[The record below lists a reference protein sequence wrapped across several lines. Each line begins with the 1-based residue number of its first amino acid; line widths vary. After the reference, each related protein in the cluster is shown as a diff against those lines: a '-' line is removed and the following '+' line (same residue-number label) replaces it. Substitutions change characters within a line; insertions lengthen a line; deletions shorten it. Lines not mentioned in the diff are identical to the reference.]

1 MTIKLIFSISQ
12 KERKVKMKTGKYQK
26 EWRDRRENEAV
37 YAAAQLFLSR
47 GIEAVKMTDIAE
59 AAEIGV
65 ASLYRYFGTK
75 ERIVVRAGILLWGD
89 LRELFDEVVR
99 EANSPALSGGEQVA
113 ALLGVYRTLYRD
125 HRSFLLFLEDFDR
138 FILSA
143 GVAQSELAEY
153 ERSIGD
159 YYPLFEAAYRR
170 GVADGSLR
178 AGVDPALFY
187 RTFTHGITALCQK
200 LLRGEILS
208 QDDFSS
214 SREPD
219 CFLEA
224 ALRFLRRD

>member
-1 MTIKLIFSISQ
+1 
-12 KERKVKMKTGKYQK
+12 MKYEKYQEK
-26 EWRDRRENEAV
+26 LRKTRENEAV
-37 YAAAQLFLSR
+37 FAAAQLFLSR
-47 GIEAVKMTDIAE
+47 GVEAVKMTDIAE

-75 ERIVVRAGILLWGD
+75 EAILIRAGTLLWSD
-89 LRELFDEVVR
+89 LRALFEEVVEDADSSR
-99 EANSPALSGGEQVA
+99 TGREQVA
-113 ALLGVYRTLYRD
+113 AMLGVYRTLCRD
-125 HRSFLLFLEDFDR
+125 HKNFLLFLEDFDR
-138 FILSA
+138 FILAS
-143 GVAQSELAEY
+143 GVKKSELYEY

-200 LLRGEILS
+200 LLRGEILA

-214 SREPD
+214 SGEVELYLD
-219 CFLEA
+219 A
-224 ALRFLRRD
+224 ALRYLEK

>member
-1 MTIKLIFSISQ
+1 
-12 KERKVKMKTGKYQK
+12 MKYEKYQENLRK
-26 EWRDRRENEAV
+26 TRENEAV
-37 YAAAQLFLSR
+37 FAAAQLFLSR
-47 GIEAVKMTDIAE
+47 GVEAVKMTDIAE

-75 ERIVVRAGILLWGD
+75 EAILIRAGILLWSD
-89 LRELFDEVVR
+89 LRALFEEVLKDADSSR
-99 EANSPALSGGEQVA
+99 TGREQVA
-113 ALLGVYRTLYRD
+113 AMLGVYRTLCRD
-125 HRSFLLFLEDFDR
+125 HKSFLLFLEDFDR
-138 FILSA
+138 FILAS
-143 GVAQSELAEY
+143 GVKKSELYEY

-200 LLRGEILS
+200 LLRGEILA

-214 SREPD
+214 SGEVELYLD
-219 CFLEA
+219 A
-224 ALRFLRRD
+224 ALRYLEK

>member
-1 MTIKLIFSISQ
+1 
-12 KERKVKMKTGKYQK
+12 MKYEKYQENLRK
-26 EWRDRRENEAV
+26 TRENEAV
-37 YAAAQLFLSR
+37 FAAAQLFLSR
-47 GIEAVKMTDIAE
+47 GVEAVKMTDIAE

-75 ERIVVRAGILLWGD
+75 EAILIRAGILLWSD
-89 LRELFDEVVR
+89 LRALFEEVLKDADSSR
-99 EANSPALSGGEQVA
+99 TGREQVA
-113 ALLGVYRTLYRD
+113 AMLGVYRTLCRD
-125 HRSFLLFLEDFDR
+125 HKSFLLFLEDFDR
-138 FILSA
+138 FILAS
-143 GVAQSELAEY
+143 GVKKSELYEY

-200 LLRGEILS
+200 LLRGEILA

-214 SREPD
+214 SAEVELYLD
-219 CFLEA
+219 A
-224 ALRFLRRD
+224 ALRYLEK

>member
-1 MTIKLIFSISQ
+1 
-12 KERKVKMKTGKYQK
+12 MKYEKYQENLRK
-26 EWRDRRENEAV
+26 TRENEAV
-37 YAAAQLFLSR
+37 FAAAQLFLAR
-47 GIEAVKMTDIAE
+47 GVEAVKMTDIAE

-75 ERIVVRAGILLWGD
+75 EAILIRAGILLWSD
-89 LRELFDEVVR
+89 LRALFEEVVEDADSSR
-99 EANSPALSGGEQVA
+99 TGREQVA
-113 ALLGVYRTLYRD
+113 AMLGVYRTLCRD
-125 HRSFLLFLEDFDR
+125 HKSFLLFLEDFDR
-138 FILSA
+138 FILAS
-143 GVAQSELAEY
+143 GVKKSELYEY

-200 LLRGEILS
+200 LLRGEILA

-214 SREPD
+214 SGEVELYLD
-219 CFLEA
+219 A
-224 ALRFLRRD
+224 ALRYLEK

>member
-1 MTIKLIFSISQ
+1 
-12 KERKVKMKTGKYQK
+12 MKTGKYQK
-26 EWRDRRENEAV
+26 EYREKREGEAV
-37 YAAAQLFLSR
+37 FAAAQLFLSR
-47 GIEAVKMTDIAE
+47 GVETVKMTDIAE

-75 ERIVVRAGILLWGD
+75 ERLVIRAGILLWSD
-89 LRELFDEVVR
+89 LRALFDGVVR
-99 EANSPALSGGEQVA
+99 EANSPALSGAEQVA
-113 ALLGVYRTLYRD
+113 SLLGVYRTLCRD
-125 HRSFLLFLEDFDR
+125 HGDFLLFLEEFDR
-138 FILSA
+138 FVLAS
-143 GVAQSELAEY
+143 GVEKEELAEY

-187 RTFTHGITALCQK
+187 RTFTHGVTALCQK

-214 SREPD
+214 SRELD
-219 CFLEA
+219 CFLDA
-224 ALRFLRRD
+224 ALRFLKTA

>member
-1 MTIKLIFSISQ
+1 
-12 KERKVKMKTGKYQK
+12 MKYEKYQENLRK
-26 EWRDRRENEAV
+26 TRENEAV
-37 YAAAQLFLSR
+37 FAAAQLFLSR
-47 GIEAVKMTDIAE
+47 GVEAVKMTDIAE

-75 ERIVVRAGILLWGD
+75 EAILIRAGILLWSD
-89 LRELFDEVVR
+89 LRALFEEVVEDADSSR
-99 EANSPALSGGEQVA
+99 TGREQVA
-113 ALLGVYRTLYRD
+113 AMLGVYRTLCRD
-125 HRSFLLFLEDFDR
+125 HKSFLLFLEDFDR
-138 FILSA
+138 FILAS
-143 GVAQSELAEY
+143 GVKKSELYEY

-200 LLRGEILS
+200 LLRGEILA

-214 SREPD
+214 SEEVELYLD
-219 CFLEA
+219 A
-224 ALRFLRRD
+224 ALRYLEK

>member
-1 MTIKLIFSISQ
+1 
-12 KERKVKMKTGKYQK
+12 MKYEKYQENLRK
-26 EWRDRRENEAV
+26 TRENEAV
-37 YAAAQLFLSR
+37 FAAAQLFLAR
-47 GIEAVKMTDIAE
+47 GVEAVKMTDIAE

-75 ERIVVRAGILLWGD
+75 EAILIRAGILLWSD
-89 LRELFDEVVR
+89 LRALFEEVVEDSDSSR
-99 EANSPALSGGEQVA
+99 TGREQVA
-113 ALLGVYRTLYRD
+113 AMLGVYRTLCRD
-125 HRSFLLFLEDFDR
+125 HKNFLLFLEDFDR
-138 FILSA
+138 FILAS
-143 GVAQSELAEY
+143 GVKKSELYEY

-200 LLRGEILS
+200 LLRGEILA

-214 SREPD
+214 SGEVELYLD
-219 CFLEA
+219 A
-224 ALRFLRRD
+224 ALRYLEK

>member
-1 MTIKLIFSISQ
+1 
-12 KERKVKMKTGKYQK
+12 MKYEKYQENLRK
-26 EWRDRRENEAV
+26 TRENEAV
-37 YAAAQLFLSR
+37 FAAAQLFLSR
-47 GIEAVKMTDIAE
+47 GVEAVKMTDIAE

-75 ERIVVRAGILLWGD
+75 EAILIRAGILLWSD
-89 LRELFDEVVR
+89 LRALFEEVVEDADSSR
-99 EANSPALSGGEQVA
+99 TGREQVA
-113 ALLGVYRTLYRD
+113 AMLGVYRTLCRD
-125 HRSFLLFLEDFDR
+125 HKSFLLFLEDFDR
-138 FILSA
+138 FILAS
-143 GVAQSELAEY
+143 GVKKSELYEY

-200 LLRGEILS
+200 LLRGEILA

-214 SREPD
+214 SGEVELYLD
-219 CFLEA
+219 A
-224 ALRFLRRD
+224 ALRYLEK

>member
-1 MTIKLIFSISQ
+1 
-12 KERKVKMKTGKYQK
+12 MKYEKYQENLRK
-26 EWRDRRENEAV
+26 TRENEAV
-37 YAAAQLFLSR
+37 FAAAQLFLSR
-47 GIEAVKMTDIAE
+47 GVEAVKMTDIAE

-75 ERIVVRAGILLWGD
+75 EAILIRAGTLLWSD
-89 LRELFDEVVR
+89 LRALFEEVVEDADSSR
-99 EANSPALSGGEQVA
+99 TGREQVA
-113 ALLGVYRTLYRD
+113 AMLGVYRTLCRD
-125 HRSFLLFLEDFDR
+125 HKNFLLFLEDFDR
-138 FILSA
+138 FILAS
-143 GVAQSELAEY
+143 GVKKSELYEY

-200 LLRGEILS
+200 LLRGEILA

-214 SREPD
+214 SGEVELYLD
-219 CFLEA
+219 A
-224 ALRFLRRD
+224 ALRYLEK

>member
-1 MTIKLIFSISQ
+1 
-12 KERKVKMKTGKYQK
+12 MKYEKYQENLRK
-26 EWRDRRENEAV
+26 TRENEAV
-37 YAAAQLFLSR
+37 FAAAQLFLAR
-47 GIEAVKMTDIAE
+47 GVEAVKMTDIAE

-75 ERIVVRAGILLWGD
+75 EAILIRAGILLWSD
-89 LRELFDEVVR
+89 LRALFEEVLKDADSSR
-99 EANSPALSGGEQVA
+99 TGREQVA
-113 ALLGVYRTLYRD
+113 AMLGVYRTLCRD
-125 HRSFLLFLEDFDR
+125 HKSFLLFLEDFDR
-138 FILSA
+138 FILAS
-143 GVAQSELAEY
+143 GVKKSELYEY

-200 LLRGEILS
+200 LLRGEILA

-214 SREPD
+214 SGEVELYLD
-219 CFLEA
+219 A
-224 ALRFLRRD
+224 ALRYLEK